1 MEASPSRSDSF
12 SRAWLGCRA
21 SIERLDADAGLGC
34 SFNSS
39 TSFIDMDP
47 AELFSMRWTC
57 SAAAA
62 AEDDDV
68 EEEAA
73 EFDFG
78 QLTRAGAQCFSPML
92 VGAGQPLLACE
103 PGVVSYSYVSSPAFY
118 SARSTPASAASSRRR
133 GRHAPLVATRRILLR
148 YLRLLAPLCR
158 KVRALPV
165 RALARG
171 RRRRPG
177 LPSAP
182 RRRRRPRRGS
192 PRPATRAPRSTGA
205 TATPTPPSATPS
217 STARNPSRDD
227 RMPCRPWQRSVDRS
241 IAAHRAF

>member
-12 SRAWLGCRA
+12 SRAWLGCKA

-47 AELFSMRWTC
+47 EELFSMRWT
-57 SAAAA
+57 SSPAAA
-62 AEDDDV
+62 AEEE
-68 EEEAA
+68 EEEAS

-78 QLTRAGAQCFSPML
+78 QLTCAGVQCFSPLL
-92 VGAGQPLLACE
+92 VGAGQPLLPCE
-103 PGVVSYSYVSSPAFY
+103 PGIVSYGDASSPAFY
-118 SARSTPASAASSRRR
+118 SAQSTPASAVSSRHR

-165 RALARG
+165 RVL
-171 RRRRPG
+171 
-177 LPSAP
+177 
-182 RRRRRPRRGS
+182 
-192 PRPATRAPRSTGA
+192 APRSSYRAAFAA
-205 TATPTPPSATPS
+205 TTSSSPARQSTSSYASATEYWCHGHAE
-217 STARNPSRDD
+217 TAVSDAILY
-227 RMPCRPWQRSVDRS
+227 CKKS
-241 IAAHRAF
+241 IQG